1 MSTPWLIVSDLLALA
16 VLVFVIYF
24 PRNGRRD
31 MVVALLGL
39 NVGLLGIAM
48 TLTRSTVN
56 LGLGLGLF
64 GVLSIIRLRSTELGQ
79 QEVAYYFT
87 ALALGLL
94 GGMPIE
100 PAWATPSLMG
110 AALVAIY
117 IGDHP
122 KLYARNRN
130 QTVTMDRAHTDESEL
145 RERLELMLGG
155 TVVRL
160 KVRRI
165 DLVNDSTVVDVCY
178 KLNGSGQP

>member
-1 MSTPWLIVSDLLALA
+1 VSTPWLIVADLVAVA
-16 VLVFVIYF
+16 VLVFVVYF

-31 MVVALLGL
+31 MVVALLGI

-64 GVLSIIRLRSTELGQ
+64 GVLSIIRLRSTELDQ

-94 GGMPIE
+94 GGMPID
-100 PAWATPSLMG
+100 PAWATPALMG
-110 AALVAIY
+110 AAVGAVY

-122 KLYARNRN
+122 RLFPRSRN
-130 QTVTMDRAHTDESEL
+130 QTVTLDRAHTDETEL
-145 RERLELMLGG
+145 TARLEDMLGG
-155 TVVRL
+155 RIVRL
-160 KVRRI
+160 KVRRV
-165 DLVNDSTVVDVCY
+165 DLVNDSTVVDVRY
-178 KLNGSGQP
+178 RRH

>member
-1 MSTPWLIVSDLLALA
+1 MSTPWLIVSDLVAVA
-16 VLVFVIYF
+16 VLVFVLYF

-31 MVVALLGL
+31 MVVALLGI

-64 GVLSIIRLRSTELGQ
+64 GVLSIIRLRSSELGQ

-94 GGMPIE
+94 GGMPID
-100 PAWATPSLMG
+100 PAWATPTLMG
-110 AALVAIY
+110 AALVAVY
-117 IGDHP
+117 VGDHP
-122 KLYARNRN
+122 RLYARNRN
-130 QTVTMDRAHTDESEL
+130 QAVTLDRAHTDETEL
-145 RERLELMLGG
+145 IARLESMLGG

-160 KVRRI
+160 KVRRV
-165 DLVNDSTVVDVCY
+165 DLVNDSTVVDVRY
-178 KLNGSGQP
+178 RMNGD